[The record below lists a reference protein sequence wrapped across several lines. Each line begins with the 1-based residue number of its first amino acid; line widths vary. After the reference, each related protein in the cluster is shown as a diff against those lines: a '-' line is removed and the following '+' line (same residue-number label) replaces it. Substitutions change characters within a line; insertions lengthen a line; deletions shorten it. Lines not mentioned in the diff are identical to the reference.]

1 MKIRRKKTSQTK
13 ANKIFPNKD
22 RFGDINN
29 KLLLTESSNHDVIV
43 LIGQSNS
50 ANSVLSKTYPSTN
63 HLNFY
68 NKKIYK
74 LSNPALGTNGDKDCI
89 APAIANKI
97 KSKKPI
103 IFLTNGWGGTSI
115 YDWSHPKSM
124 LTKYVRN
131 NLKYLLKRHS
141 LKYVIWIQGESDNN
155 SDVDYVKEFNLF
167 HTNLFKGIEKKK
179 YNNSKFII
187 TQTSICGTDRDR
199 VLNTQQKKLAEKD
212 KTLVTNTTDNLDINY
227 RFDNCHFNKF
237 GTEKIASEISKL
249 INKSY

>member
-13 ANKIFPNKD
+13 VNKSFPDKERINDLRNKILF
-22 RFGDINN
+22 
-29 KLLLTESSNHDVIV
+29 TESITHDVIV

-50 ANSVLSKTYPSTN
+50 ANSVLSKTYPASK

-68 NKKIYK
+68 NKKIYQ
-74 LSNPALGTNGDKDCI
+74 LSNPVLGANGDKDCI
-89 APAIANKI
+89 APAIANKL
-97 KSKKPI
+97 KSKKPV

-124 LTKYVRN
+124 LTRYVRN
-131 NLKYLLKRHS
+131 NLKYLLKKHS

-155 SDVDYVKEFNLF
+155 TDVDYVNEFKLF
-167 HTNLFKGIEKKK
+167 RKNLFKGIETKK
-179 YNNSKFII
+179 YQNSKFIV
-187 TQTSICGTDRDR
+187 TQTSICGSNRDAI
-199 VLNTQQKKLAEKD
+199 LNTQQKELAEKG

-237 GTEKIASEISKL
+237 GTEEIASEISKL
-249 INKSY
+249 INKS